1 MLNLKSET
9 NSCEKWRFFVIA
21 SVSRIKESKHQNF
34 RDHDSNTLVH
44 TYLSKSEFFLLYVH
58 HEWGGCRNKMY
69 GKEDS
74 FGRSL
79 LRKCAKSQQR
89 RQKILPL
96 PSWWTESCIKAAGS
110 SCARDI
116 RQLGA
121 AAHAARQLGAAAH
134 ALTLRIRQ
142 TAVAKMALQGNVL
155 LLRQAD
161 Q

>member
-1 MLNLKSET
+1 
-9 NSCEKWRFFVIA
+9 
-21 SVSRIKESKHQNF
+21 
-34 RDHDSNTLVH
+34 
-44 TYLSKSEFFLLYVH
+44 
-58 HEWGGCRNKMY
+58 MY

-121 AAHAARQLGAAAH
+121 AAHAARQFGAAAH
-134 ALTLRIRQ
+134 ALTLRIR
-142 TAVAKMALQGNVL
+142 
-155 LLRQAD
+155 
-161 Q
+161 